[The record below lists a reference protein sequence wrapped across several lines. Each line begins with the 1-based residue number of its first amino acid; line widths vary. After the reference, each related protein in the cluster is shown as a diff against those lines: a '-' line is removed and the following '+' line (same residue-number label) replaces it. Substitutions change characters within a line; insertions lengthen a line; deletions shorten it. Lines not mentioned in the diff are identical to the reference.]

1 MTHYFPLLPPD
12 FVRAELELCFP
23 LPFGANA
30 TLDKPTQDAA
40 NARLVSLISQGLD
53 PATRC
58 DSVNVSLLARA
69 TRDDGVSL
77 EVVEALLAA
86 GAFGAVSKATQ
97 RSPWVELEYT
107 GSDSLPGLLGQKLE
121 AWLAHGA
128 DINAMRDPSVGV
140 IKQGVLQNASLL
152 HIKSF
157 FGQVQWV
164 EWLIDHGADPWL
176 KDTHGVRPLDIAAF
190 DGGDQVKTESAM
202 LHAHARFQAR
212 RMNGQLPGAQSPVRG
227 HRL

>member
-1 MTHYFPLLPPD
+1 MTHSPPLLTPD

-30 TLDKPTQDAA
+30 TLDKPARDAA
-40 NARLVSLISQGLD
+40 NARLMGLIRQGLD
-53 PATRC
+53 PATHC
-58 DSVNVSLLARA
+58 DLVNVSLLARA
-69 TRDDGVSL
+69 TRDDGISL

-86 GAFGAVSKATQ
+86 GALDAVRKATH

-107 GSDSLPGLLGQKLE
+107 GSDSLQGPLGQKLE

-128 DINAMRDPSVGV
+128 NINGMRDPSLRGIKELGV
-140 IKQGVLQNASLL
+140 EDASLL

-157 FGQVQWV
+157 FGQVPWV

-176 KDTHGVRPLDIAAF
+176 KDESGVCPMDLAAI
-190 DGGDQVKTESAM
+190 DGGDQAETESAM
-202 LHAHARFQAR
+202 LAAHARFQAR
-212 RMNGQLPGAQSPVRG
+212 SMNNDLPQAQSPTRG
-227 HRL
+227 PRL